1 MAGSV
6 AASDESILS
15 ALPGDVR
22 WPHGAEASAPHDARI
37 SGRDS
42 VLRRQ
47 FPKKPDETQCDT
59 ATAPSSKRGEGP
71 VAGAPKGMT
80 IKSPDV
86 KTTKRARR
94 GGRALDWA

>member
-6 AASDESILS
+6 AASGESILS

-22 WPHGAEASAPHDARI
+22 WPHGAASIRSHDACI

-59 ATAPSSKRGEGP
+59 ATALRSERGEDRSR
-71 VAGAPKGMT
+71 VRQKE
-80 IKSPDV
+80 
-86 KTTKRARR
+86 
-94 GGRALDWA
+94 